1 MLFLTRSNGQSIQ
14 IGRNNIQ
21 VSVMHIVGGQV
32 KTAVDA
38 PKDVKVLRTELIE
51 RALKAP

>member
-1 MLFLTRSNGQSIQ
+1 MLVLTRSNGQSIQ
-14 IGRNNIQ
+14 IGNNIQ
-21 VSVMHIVGGQV
+21 VSVTHVSGGQV
-32 KTAVDA
+32 KIAVDA